1 MADPL
6 IFPFRCGST
15 WPTECAAPVEVGI
28 IDIAAANGGNCE
40 LTEADKVVE
49 HNGVKI
55 AGFTNLPA
63 RLAADSS
70 QLLAKNL
77 VNLFPLLV
85 GEDAAFAPHWD
96 DEVIKGMA
104 LTRDGAIIHPSLTG
118 DA

>member
-1 MADPL
+1 M
-6 IFPFRCGST
+6 
-15 WPTECAAPVEVGI
+15 
-28 IDIAAANGGNCE
+28 
-40 LTEADKVVE
+40 
-49 HNGVKI
+49 KI

-85 GEDAAFAPHWD
+85 GEDGGFAPHWE
-96 DEVIKGMA
+96 DEVIVGMA
-104 LTRDGAIIHPSLTG
+104 LTKDGAVIHPSLSG